1 MGMMFYSGL
10 AWGFG
15 YTEPAMWLFHI
26 VWDIYILYDLSEKK
40 NSFDM
45 RFLNNKSPV
54 INGCG
59 FSYLIFQLFLTD

>member
-10 AWGFG
+10 AGLAILNLLCDFS
-15 YTEPAMWLFHI
+15 HI